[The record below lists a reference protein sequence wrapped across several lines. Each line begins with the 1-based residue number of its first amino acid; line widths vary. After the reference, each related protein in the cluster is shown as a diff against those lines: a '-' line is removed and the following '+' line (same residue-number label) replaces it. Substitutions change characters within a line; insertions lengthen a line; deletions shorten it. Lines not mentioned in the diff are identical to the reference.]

1 MILSNEIKENIKIE
15 YETWFNEQ
23 YGNKSLEERRK
34 LGAFFT
40 PPELTIKM
48 IEKFETLENKTILDP
63 TCGTGNLLAACVIAG
78 ANPTLIYGNEYDP
91 TFVQLCKKRLSKLG
105 VPEDNI
111 HEGDALNPACLMK
124 SNFRSKYSYQ
134 EVCKQEQLGSGLT
147 GTGELAYKNDLW

>member
-1 MILSNEIKENIKIE
+1 MILSNKVKENIKIE

-48 IEKFETLENKTILDP
+48 IEKFHTLENKTILDP

-78 ANPTLIYGNEYDP
+78 ANPTLVYGNEYDP

-111 HEGDALNPACLMK
+111 HEGDALNPEALK
-124 SNFRSKYSYQ
+124 LSNFTSSYRKDLG
-134 EVCKQEQLGSGLT
+134 CKE
-147 GTGELAYKNDLW
+147 ELW

>member
-1 MILSNEIKENIKIE
+1 MILSNKVKENIKNE

-78 ANPTLIYGNEYDP
+78 ANPTLVYGNEYDP

-111 HEGDALNPACLMK
+111 HEGDALNPEALK
-124 SNFRSKYSYQ
+124 LSNFTSGYRKDLG
-134 EVCKQEQLGSGLT
+134 CKE
-147 GTGELAYKNDLW
+147 ELW

>member
-1 MILSNEIKENIKIE
+1 MILSNKVKENIKNE

-48 IEKFETLENKTILDP
+48 IEKFETIENKTILDP

-111 HEGDALNPACLMK
+111 HEGDALNPEALK
-124 SNFRSKYSYQ
+124 LSNFTSSYRKDLG
-134 EVCKQEQLGSGLT
+134 CKE
-147 GTGELAYKNDLW
+147 ELW

>member
-1 MILSNEIKENIKIE
+1 MILSNEIKENIKNE

-78 ANPTLIYGNEYDP
+78 ANPILVYGNEYDP
-91 TFVQLCKKRLSKLG
+91 IFVQLCKKRLSKLG

-111 HEGDALNPACLMK
+111 HEGDALNPEALK
-124 SNFRSKYSYQ
+124 LSNFTSSYRKDLG
-134 EVCKQEQLGSGLT
+134 CKE
-147 GTGELAYKNDLW
+147 ELW

>member
-1 MILSNEIKENIKIE
+1 MILTNKIKENIKNE

-40 PPELTIKM
+40 PPDLTIKM

-78 ANPTLIYGNEYDP
+78 ANPTLVFGNEYDS

-105 VPEDNI
+105 VPDLYLYLSLYLRYRFVSS
-111 HEGDALNPACLMK
+111 ALHLRYLVTPWL
-124 SNFRSKYSYQ
+124 S
-134 EVCKQEQLGSGLT
+134 SGVL
-147 GTGELAYKNDLW
+147 

>member
-1 MILSNEIKENIKIE
+1 MILSNKVKETIKIE

-48 IEKFETLENKTILDP
+48 IEKFETLKNKTILDP

-111 HEGDALNPACLMK
+111 HEGDALNPEALK
-124 SNFRSKYSYQ
+124 LSNFTSKYRKDLG
-134 EVCKQEQLGSGLT
+134 CKE
-147 GTGELAYKNDLW
+147 ELW

>member
-1 MILSNEIKENIKIE
+1 MILSNNVKENIKIE

-23 YGNKSLEERRK
+23 YGDKSLEERRK

-111 HEGDALNPACLMK
+111 HEGDALNPEALK
-124 SNFRSKYSYQ
+124 LSNFTSSYRKDLG
-134 EVCKQEQLGSGLT
+134 CKE
-147 GTGELAYKNDLW
+147 ELW